1 MKFELTNN
9 NSLEDLQS
17 LNFWQPKEKVLKT
30 SELPDSN
37 MNQVIRIHTNQRTVI
52 AKQSRD
58 FVRKFPQIPA
68 PIQRI
73 ETEKKFYETVQ
84 ESEFLNQYSPKI
96 ISWLPKDY
104 LLITE
109 DLGGVGDFSGLYSGE
124 KQIGDSE
131 IKSLIDYLNYLHR
144 LAPENFPD
152 NLEMR
157 VLNHEHIFN
166 FPFEIENGFDLNTI
180 QKGLQ
185 ELSLRY
191 KKDYSLKQ
199 KIHDLGKRYLAP
211 GSSLLH
217 GDFYPGS
224 WMSGNSVIK
233 IIDPEF
239 AFVGDRE
246 FDLGVFLAH
255 ADFAEISTQVERA
268 LAKYYSQD
276 IDSKLVQGYRG
287 VEIMRRLIGI
297 AQLPLKLNLGQ
308 KEVLLERAKEMIMN
322 P

>member
-1 MKFELTNN
+1 MR
-9 NSLEDLQS
+9 
-17 LNFWQPKEKVLKT
+17 LK
-30 SELPDSN
+30 
-37 MNQVIRIHTNQRTVI
+37 
-52 AKQSRD
+52 
-58 FVRKFPQIPA
+58 
-68 PIQRI
+68 
-73 ETEKKFYETVQ
+73 KKFYETVQ

-191 KKDYSLKQ
+191 KKDDSLKQ

-224 WMSGNSVIK
+224 WMSGNSGIK